1 MRRVIAAIATILLGS
16 SLLVAEKKPYPLFTP
31 GDFVASMQALG
42 RNFTAVNSLIAT
54 GDYDSAKQQL
64 ARSREILA
72 TTISYWR
79 NPERNDAIKM
89 LRDGVAKMDALDAV
103 LSLEKVDPGSATG
116 AARQVA
122 SACQSCHA
130 AYREQNAKTG
140 TYTFKKA
147 SSQ

>member
-1 MRRVIAAIATILLGS
+1 MRRLMAAIATILLCS
-16 SLLVAEKKPYPLFTP
+16 ALLVAEKPAPVFTP
-31 GDFVASMQALG
+31 ADFVASMKALG
-42 RNFTAVNSLIAT
+42 RNFNSVNSLIGT

-64 ARSREILA
+64 ARSREVLA

-79 NPERNDAIKM
+79 DPERNDAIKM

-103 LSLEKVDPGSATG
+103 LSLEKVDPSGATG

-130 AYREQNAKTG
+130 AYREQNAQTG
-140 TYTFKKA
+140 TYTFKKG
-147 SSQ
+147 SVQ

>member
-1 MRRVIAAIATILLGS
+1 MRHLMAAIATILLGGI
-16 SLLVAEKKPYPLFTP
+16 LLVAEEPNPLFTSD
-31 GDFVASMQALG
+31 DFIASMKALG
-42 RNFTAVNSLIAT
+42 RNFSEVNSLIAK

-64 ARSREILA
+64 ARSREVLA

-79 NPERNDAIKM
+79 DRKRNDAIKM

-130 AYREQNAKTG
+130 AYREQN
-140 TYTFKKA
+140 
-147 SSQ
+147 

>member
-1 MRRVIAAIATILLGS
+1 MRRVIAAIAVILLGGG
-16 SLLVAEKKPYPLFTP
+16 LLVAEQPHPRFTP
-31 GDFVASMQALG
+31 DDFVASMKALG

-79 NPERNDAIKM
+79 DRDRNDAIKM
-89 LRDGVAKMDALDAV
+89 LRDGVAKMDALDAI
-103 LSLEKVDPGSATG
+103 LSLEKVDPGNATG

-140 TYTFKKA
+140 AYTFKKG
-147 SSQ
+147 SGQ

>member
-1 MRRVIAAIATILLGS
+1 MRRVIAAILLGG
-16 SLLVAEKKPYPLFTP
+16 SLLVAEVPYPLFTP
-31 GDFVASMQALG
+31 GDFVASMKALG

-64 ARSREILA
+64 ARSREVLA

-79 NPERNDAIKM
+79 DRKRNDAIKM

-116 AARQVA
+116 AALQVA
-122 SACQSCHA
+122 SSCQSCHA
-130 AYREQNAKTG
+130 AYREQNAQTG
-140 TYTFKKA
+140 NYTFKKA
-147 SSQ
+147 SGQ